1 MVVPDAPA
9 LADALLPAAARV
21 APCLV
26 VAPDDCLPALADA
39 EAGWPALL
47 AAAVAWVQL
56 VVARVVQVVT
66 PLQASEPR
74 FVGVVPASR
83 CARSARLRALV
94 QEARA
99 EAEAAGSQPPVG
111 SSPRQAALHLR
122 AGQLP

>member
-39 EAGWPALL
+39 EAGWPALPE
-47 AAAVAWVQL
+47 AAAAWVQL
-56 VVARVVQVVT
+56 VEPRVVQVVA
-66 PLQASEPR
+66 PPQVHEPP
-74 FVGVVPASR
+74 FAVVLESL
-83 CARSARLRALV
+83 CVRSAPERAPV
-94 QEARA
+94 QKACA
-99 EAEAAGSQPPVG
+99 EEEAAWSQPPVG